1 MLTYTTY
8 SEAGGVGKTT
18 VGAALLE
25 AHAAHGLDVLAIDM
39 DQQNGSLTYLLDIDA
54 PRDDSQADNIV
65 RHLIDRPKGSV
76 EDLVFE
82 TEHGFDLLPSH
93 NMLENLED
101 LLNRA
106 QRMADDL
113 GEGDEFDPYDR
124 LRQVLMDAGIPQ
136 EYDVIVIDPPA
147 TAGPH
152 LYNAVSA
159 TRSLVI
165 PVEPT
170 GKGMQSVIGL
180 EELVDGLE
188 ERLEAEIG
196 VLSAVPNGVGR
207 TTDQERY
214 LEEVRERGYPAP
226 VALRERSS
234 LFEGCWD
241 QQCTPAHYVETH
253 RSRTRDHEMETLEK
267 IDQLAGRIEEV
278 GGL

>member
-18 VGAALLE
+18 IGAALLE
-25 AHAAHGLDVLAIDM
+25 CHAGHGFDVLAIDM
-39 DQQNGSLTYLLDIDA
+39 DQQNGSLTYLLDVDA

-65 RHLIDRPKGSV
+65 RHLIDRPKGPLD
-76 EDLVFE
+76 DLILE
-82 TEHGFDLLPSH
+82 TEFGLDVLPSH

-101 LLNRA
+101 LLKRA
-106 QRMADDL
+106 QQMAEDL
-113 GEGDEFDPYDR
+113 GEGGEFDPYDR
-124 LRQVLMDAGIPQ
+124 LRQVLLESGVPQ
-136 EYDVIVIDPPA
+136 KYDVIVVDPPA

-170 GKGMQSVIGL
+170 GKGMQSVLGL

-188 ERLEAEIG
+188 DRLEAEIG

-207 TTDQERY
+207 TADQDRY
-214 LEEVRERGYPAP
+214 MTEIRNRGYPAP
-226 VALRERSS
+226 VAIRDRSS

-241 QQCTPAHYVETH
+241 RQCTPRYYIENH
-253 RSRTRDHEMETLEK
+253 RDRKRDHEMETLEK
-267 IDQLAGRIEEV
+267 IDQLATKIEEV